1 MTLLLLAVS
10 FLRLDPAVVTDCR
23 DGLGRAVLRWSTTET
38 ATVVVYANESAV
50 SGPEASAGT
59 VATDYWVSDGQ
70 PFTLRSLAGTVLA
83 RATARVSC
91 ISQPIWPLAVGNSW
105 TYRVNT
111 RLSTGQYVTWRV
123 VRQEQIFNE
132 TWAVLSNGSTEQRWR
147 VDALGNLHRFTNNL
161 DEVLPLQ
168 PAGRVDAPAGTFV
181 NTLSYSINAF
191 EREVG
196 TLERGV
202 GLVKVEKILSGGSS
216 GGFSEGWT
224 LVEAKVG
231 DRLLQRD
238 LYGVSLQIDPEI
250 YNCAVPCYFAACGLA
265 GADPPGTV
273 KACREAR
280 VEGAELVR
288 VVNAAGEVVWEQ
300 KVSSPA
306 FLRLPQWE
314 WAAAALTVE
323 AHGPKGVAKSAL

>member
-38 ATVVVYANESAV
+38 ATVVLYAGGSAI
-50 SGPEASAGT
+50 SGPEGAAGT
-59 VATDYWVSDGQ
+59 VVTDYWLSDGQ
-70 PFTLRSLAGTVLA
+70 LFTLRSLAGTVLA
-83 RATARVSC
+83 RTTARVSC
-91 ISQPIWPLAVGNSW
+91 FNQPVWPLAVGNSW
-105 TYRVNT
+105 TFRVNT
-111 RLSTGQYVTWRV
+111 RQETGRYVTWRV
-123 VRQEQIFNE
+123 VRQEQRFDE
-132 TWAVLSNGSTEQRWR
+132 TWAVLSNGTTEQRWR
-147 VDALGNLHRFTNNL
+147 VDALGNLHRFVNNL
-161 DEVLPLQ
+161 DETLPLR

-181 NTLSYSINAF
+181 NTVSYSTTAF
-191 EREVG
+191 ERETG

-202 GLVKVEKILSGGSS
+202 GLVKVDKVLSGGSS

-231 DRLLQRD
+231 DRLLQRE
-238 LYGVSLQIDPEI
+238 LYGVSLQIDPEV
-250 YNCAVPCYFAACGLA
+250 YNCAVPCYFAACGMA
-265 GADPPGTV
+265 GADLPGTV

-288 VVNAAGEVVWEQ
+288 AVNAAGEVVWEQ
-300 KVSSPA
+300 RVSSPA

-314 WAAAALTVE
+314 WAPTGITIE
-323 AHGPKGVAKSAL
+323 AHGPKGVARSTL

>member
-10 FLRLDPAVVTDCR
+10 FLRFDPAVITDCR
-23 DGLGRAVLRWSTTET
+23 DGLGRAVLRWSSTD
-38 ATVVVYANESAV
+38 AAAVVVYAQESAI
-50 SGPEASAGT
+50 SGPESPAGT
-59 VATDYWVSDGQ
+59 TATDYWVNDGQ
-70 PFTLRSLAGTVLA
+70 VFSLRSLAGAVLA

-91 ISQPIWPLAVGNSW
+91 VNQPVWPLAVGNSW

-111 RLSTGQYVTWRV
+111 RQATGVYQTWRV
-123 VRQEQIFNE
+123 IRQEQIFNE
-132 TWAVLSNGSTEQRWR
+132 TWAVLSNGTTEQRWR

-161 DEVLPLQ
+161 DETLPLQ

-181 NTLSYSINAF
+181 NTVSYSINAF

-196 TLERGV
+196 ILERGV

-224 LVEAKVG
+224 LVEARVG
-231 DRLLQRD
+231 DRMLKRD
-238 LYGVSLQIDPEI
+238 LYGVSLQIDPEV
-250 YNCAVPCYFAACGLA
+250 YNCAIPCYFVACGFA

-288 VVNAAGEVVWEQ
+288 VVGADGNVVWEQ
-300 KVSSPA
+300 RVSSPV
-306 FLRLPQWE
+306 FLRLPLWE
-314 WAAAALTVE
+314 WAPAAYTVE
-323 AHGPKGVAKSAL
+323 AHGAGGIAKSAL